1 MVIKMR
7 KSNNV
12 YRVFSYS
19 FSLIIQKCKDDYQ
32 RIGERVVK
40 SRVRLDQTIAE
51 TSIMD
56 GELEE
61 LAKRFRKA
69 HSERNQF
76 IVNWKRTLDVL
87 EDRDEEITTMSN
99 VCCLCLQYF
108 QIAHDQILQI
118 RICLNRFIIKSH

>member
-1 MVIKMR
+1 MVT
-7 KSNNV
+7 
-12 YRVFSYS
+12 
-19 FSLIIQKCKDDYQ
+19 
-32 RIGERVVK
+32 
-40 SRVRLDQTIAE
+40 SRVRLDETIAE

-87 EDRDEEITTMSN
+87 EDRDEEITNMSN
-99 VCCLCLQYF
+99 V
-108 QIAHDQILQI
+108 
-118 RICLNRFIIKSH
+118 S